1 MSIPLIEL
9 FNEGVKAVQG
19 NQAVAAS
26 LHEQALP
33 SNAPVYLLA
42 IGKAAG
48 AMTQGA
54 INALQERPISGL
66 LITKPAHASADIQS
80 LSWLNVVESS
90 HPLPNERSLE
100 AGAKAVEFIQSIPSN
115 AQLLVLLSGGASA
128 LMEQLIDGL
137 SLSDLQELNKMLL
150 AGGYP
155 IGEMNILRK
164 TLSAIKG
171 GKLCNYLPNIPVTQ
185 LVISDVPGDVLSDIG
200 SGPFVAPNEN
210 QNTHP
215 GQILAATTS
224 QVSDNVIACVN
235 AFGVSAPLP
244 SHWVWGN
251 IQTRIVGSSRI
262 AQNAVVSAAQQLQLP
277 NNCSIRCEEA
287 LNDDVS
293 VSAQNITRTLLNNPS
308 AGIRIWGGETHCVL
322 PQNPGRGGRNQ
333 HLALTIAKHIAG
345 VENLSVLCCG
355 TDGTDGPTNDAGA
368 LVTGNTIS
376 AGNALGLSV
385 DEYLQK
391 ADAGRYLD
399 AVNALVTTGPTGTN
413 VMDLVI
419 SSYRVT

>member
-1 MSIPLIEL
+1 MSISLIEL

-19 NQAVAAS
+19 DQAVAAS
-26 LHEQALP
+26 LREKALP

-54 INALQERPISGL
+54 IDALEERPISGL
-66 LITKPAHASADIQS
+66 VITKPAHASADIQS
-80 LSWLNVVESS
+80 LSWLRVVESS
-90 HPLPNERSLE
+90 HPVPNERSLE
-100 AGAKAVEFIQSIPSN
+100 AGAKAVEFIQSIPDN

-128 LMEQLIDGL
+128 LMEHLIDGL
-137 SLSDLQELNKMLL
+137 SLSDLQELNEMLL

-155 IGEMNILRK
+155 IGEMNTLRK

-210 QNTHP
+210 ENAHP
-215 GQILAATTS
+215 GEILAGAKFRA
-224 QVSDNVIACVN
+224 SDTVTACVS
-235 AFGVSAPLP
+235 AFGVAAPSS
-244 SHWVWGN
+244 SHSVWGN

-262 AQNAVVSAAQQLQLP
+262 AQNAVMNAAQKLNLP
-277 NNCSIRCEEA
+277 DDCSIRCEEA
-287 LNDDVS
+287 LNDDVG
-293 VSAQNITRTLLNNPS
+293 VTAQKIAHTLVNNS
-308 AGIRIWGGETHCVL
+308 LAGIRIWGGETHCVL
-322 PQNPGRGGRNQ
+322 PENPGRGGRNQ

-345 VENLSVLCCG
+345 VENLTVLCCG

-368 LVTGNTIS
+368 LVTGSTI
-376 AGNALGLSV
+376 AEGNALGLSV
-385 DEYLQK
+385 DAYLEK
-391 ADAGRYLD
+391 ADAGSYLE

-419 SSYRVT
+419 AFTQPD